1 MQRKILFVHGFG
13 VMKDSRGMFTELAD
27 VFSAHGITPIL
38 IDLNEKNDG
47 GDIYMNSLSEQS
59 RILRETYERECSD
72 GSVVDMICHSQGC
85 LVASLA
91 NIPDVRTT
99 LFLAPPTENNPEKT
113 ISYFSKNP
121 ESVVDMNNTSR
132 FARRDGTATFVP
144 AIYWEDRARMNY
156 QELYQNYISSHE
168 TVVVTALNDEVVSN
182 EHINNIFGL
191 VKIFPLS
198 ADHNFTGTA
207 QEELRALV
215 SSLLLL

>member
-1 MQRKILFVHGFG
+1 
-13 VMKDSRGMFTELAD
+13 MKDSRGMFTELAD

-47 GDIYMNSLSEQS
+47 GDIYVNTLSEQS

-99 LFLAPPTENNPEKT
+99 LFLAPPTENDPERT
-113 ISYFSKNP
+113 INHFSRNP
-121 ESVVDMNNTSR
+121 ESIVDMNNVSR
-132 FARRDGTATFVP
+132 FARMDGTAIFVP
-144 AIYWEDRARMNY
+144 ATYWEDRARMNY
-156 QELYQNYISSHE
+156 EEVYQKYISSHE
-168 TVVVTALNDEVVSN
+168 TVVITARNDEVVSN
-182 EHINNIFGL
+182 DRINDIFGL
-191 VKIFPLS
+191 AKIVSIS

-207 QEELRALV
+207 RKELLSLV
-215 SSLLLL
+215 LSILT

>member
-47 GDIYMNSLSEQS
+47 GDIYVNSLSEQS

-91 NIPDVRTT
+91 NIPTIQTT
-99 LFLAPPTENNPEKT
+99 LFLAPPIENNPERT
-113 ISYFSKNP
+113 IAYFSRNP
-121 ESVVDMNNTSR
+121 ESAVDINGVSR
-132 FARRDGTATFVP
+132 FARKDGTSTFVP
-144 AIYWEDRARMNY
+144 ARYWEDRARIDY
-156 QELYQNYISSHE
+156 QALYKEYISSHE
-168 TVVVTALNDEVVSN
+168 TTVVIARNDEVVSN
-182 EHINNIFGL
+182 ETAEEVFGSSNIVL
-191 VKIFPLS
+191 LS

-207 QEELRALV
+207 REELRSLV
-215 SSLLLL
+215 LTIIK